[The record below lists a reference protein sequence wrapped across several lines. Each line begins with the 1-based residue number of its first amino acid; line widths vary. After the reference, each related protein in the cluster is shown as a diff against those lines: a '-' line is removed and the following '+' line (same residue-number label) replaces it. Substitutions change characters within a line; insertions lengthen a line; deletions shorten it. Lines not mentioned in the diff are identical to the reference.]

1 MSSLIVP
8 DRLPIAPAA
17 PIALGVLASGNGS
30 NFEALAQASAA
41 GQLQAEIQLLIY
53 NNPEAYVRQRA
64 ERLGIPALLLD
75 HRQFASREALDAA
88 IIAAFRDRGVE
99 WIAMAGWMR
108 LVTETLIQ
116 AFPERIINIHPSLLP
131 SFKGI
136 RAVEQAIAAKVRIS
150 GCTAHLVTLD
160 VDSGPILVQAAV
172 PVLPDDTV
180 DSLQQR
186 IQVEEHRILPL
197 AIALAA
203 ARSPLPV

>member
-1 MSSLIVP
+1 M
-8 DRLPIAPAA
+8 
-17 PIALGVLASGNGS
+17 
-30 NFEALAQASAA
+30 
-41 GQLQAEIQLLIY
+41 
-53 NNPEAYVRQRA
+53 
-64 ERLGIPALLLD
+64 GIPALLLD
-75 HRQFASREALDAA
+75 HRQFASREDLDQA
-88 IIAAFRDRGVE
+88 IITAFRNRGVE

-186 IQVEEHRILPL
+186 IQVEEHKILPL

>member
-1 MSSLIVP
+1 M
-8 DRLPIAPAA
+8 
-17 PIALGVLASGNGS
+17 
-30 NFEALAQASAA
+30 
-41 GQLQAEIQLLIY
+41 IY
-53 NNPEAYVRQRA
+53 NNPDAYVRQRA

-75 HRQFASREALDAA
+75 HRQFASREDLDQA
-88 IIAAFRDRGVE
+88 IITAFRNRGVE

-186 IQVEEHRILPL
+186 IQVEEHKILPL

>member
-8 DRLPIAPAA
+8 DRSPTESST

-30 NFEALAQASAA
+30 NFEALAQAIAA
-41 GQLQAEIQLLIY
+41 GQLQAEIRLLIY

-75 HRQFASREALDAA
+75 HRQFASREDLDTA
-88 IIAAFRDRGVE
+88 IITAFRDRGVE

-186 IQVEEHRILPL
+186 IQVEEHKILPL